1 MSFLSRIF
9 GKTEPLS
16 TLRRAL
22 DQRRLAD
29 ALAIGHSLDRAG
41 FGESELAELELL
53 LTQAGDELAAV
64 NLSEGEACLRAG
76 DGERA
81 AEHFAL
87 ASSQA
92 RSADLVLRIRQAA
105 LQMDPTA
112 SDLPQAVPAHPCT
125 SGCSSTD
132 CAPTPSER
140 AGLVSDASV
149 RLDLVLCGYPPEL
162 AARYQRLS
170 GSFLDAFLAAHEGE
184 DDRALEFFELVPAG
198 ARDDLFYFERGSL
211 LGRLGRGEEA
221 CEDLKRSIELNPEL
235 TLAREALVGV
245 LLAGEQDLEAE
256 KILAAMLEGGI
267 APGFSHGRM
276 MIVCA
281 RRGDLEAALQ
291 HGLSSVNHGCEGD
304 TILAVASLLEK
315 KGRIAEVEALLET
328 LPAGGCSGINVH
340 LAEFSLR
347 HGMNIDK
354 ALESFKGA
362 LRQEPGNPR
371 WALRIAQAYLAKGW
385 KKEGLSL
392 LTKTLADPTLDA
404 ILKEE
409 GSRLLDRHRIA

>member
-1 MSFLSRIF
+1 MSFFSRIF
-9 GKTEPLS
+9 GKSESLS

-22 DQRRLAD
+22 DQRRWAD
-29 ALAIGHSLDRAG
+29 ALSIGQSLDRAG
-41 FGESELAELELL
+41 FGESELAELDLL
-53 LTQAGDELAAV
+53 LVGAGDGLAAV

-76 DGERA
+76 DRERA

-87 ASSQA
+87 AMSQA
-92 RSADLVLRIRQAA
+92 RSGDLALRIRQTA
-105 LQMDPTA
+105 LQLDPT
-112 SDLPQAVPAHPCT
+112 SSVLPPAVPTHACT

-132 CAPTPSER
+132 CAPSPQE
-140 AGLVSDASV
+140 GVGVVSDASV

-162 AARYQRLS
+162 AARYETLS
-170 GSFLDAFLAAHEGE
+170 GSFLDAFLSAHEGE

-221 CEDLKRSIELNPEL
+221 CDDLKRSIDLNPEL
-235 TLAREALVGV
+235 TLAMEAFVRV
-245 LLAGEQDLEAE
+245 LLAGGQDQEAE
-256 KILAAMLEGGI
+256 KTLATMLERGV
-267 APGFSHGRM
+267 APGFSHGQM

-291 HGLSSVNHGCEGD
+291 HGLISVNHGCEGD
-304 TILAVASLLEK
+304 TILAAASLLEK
-315 KGRIAEVEALLET
+315 AGRTAEVEALLGK
-328 LPAGGCSGINVH
+328 LPSGGCSGINVH

-347 HGMNIDK
+347 HGINIDK

-362 LRQEPGNPR
+362 LRQDPGNPR
-371 WALRIAQAYLAKGW
+371 WPLRIAQAYLAKGW

-392 LTKTLADPTLDA
+392 LAKTLTDPTLDA
-404 ILKEE
+404 ILREE
-409 GSRLLDRHRIA
+409 GSRLLDRHRSV

>member
-22 DQRRLAD
+22 DQRRWAD
-29 ALAIGHSLDRAG
+29 ALVIGQSLDRAG
-41 FGESELAELELL
+41 FDESGLAELDLL
-53 LTQAGDELAAV
+53 LAQAGDGLAVV

-92 RSADLVLRIRQAA
+92 CSGDLALRIRQTAQQ
-105 LQMDPTA
+105 LDPTP
-112 SDLPQAVPAHPCT
+112 SVLSPAVPAHACT

-132 CAPTPSER
+132 CAPSSQE
-140 AGLVSDASV
+140 GGGVVSDASV

-162 AARYQRLS
+162 AARYEALS
-170 GSFLDAFLAAHEGE
+170 GSFLDAFLSAHEGE
-184 DDRALEFFELVPAG
+184 DEMALEFFELVPAG
-198 ARDDLFYFERGSL
+198 VRDDLFYFERGSL

-221 CEDLKRSIELNPEL
+221 CGDLKRSIDLNPEL
-235 TLAREALVGV
+235 TLAMEALVGV
-245 LLAGEQDLEAE
+245 LLAGGEDQEAE
-256 KILAAMLEGGI
+256 KTLATMLEKGI

-276 MIVCA
+276 MIICA

-291 HGLSSVNHGCEGD
+291 HGLISVNHGCEGD

-315 KGRIAEVEALLET
+315 AGRIAEVEEVLGK
-328 LPAGGCSGINVH
+328 LPSGGCSGINVH

-347 HGMNIDK
+347 HGINIDK

-404 ILKEE
+404 IFREE
-409 GSRLLDRHRIA
+409 GSRLLDRHRSV